1 MAELQA
7 HGEQGADNT
16 AAEAN
21 PVFSDIRTEG
31 YWVIPAVQEILDEQ
45 PQLSFTTNDIC
56 IACKEG
62 SAALWVAKEGFVIST
77 GETDT
82 FTGDRTFLV
91 WVAWARDRR
100 QSCVIKYYEFFADVA
115 RESGFKHIEV
125 RTPIRKLEPYLI
137 AEGWDIDTV
146 VYTREL

>member
-1 MAELQA
+1 MVEHLV
-7 HGEQGADNT
+7 HGAQDVGTT
-16 AAEAN
+16 AAAAN
-21 PVFSDIRTEG
+21 PVFADIRTEG

-62 SAALWVAKEGFVIST
+62 SATLWVAKEGFVIST
-77 GETDT
+77 GETDS

-91 WVAWARDRR
+91 WVAWARDRG
-100 QSCVIKYYEFFADVA
+100 QSCVIKYYDFFAHVA
-115 RESGFKHIEV
+115 REAGFKRIEV